1 MIGSEIEKQDDVE
14 LNQQIQDM
22 RQEQVSSS
30 FDNDM
35 FSSESSDNSDF
46 FNLDYN
52 DLKHIKE
59 NNIQHKKNDEWLVFE
74 DFQFNQQFKQQ
85 TVHIKNIETLVHD
98 AQLNS
103 EQLFIKIDEMH
114 VQLQFTLNNLKK
126 DTAKEMLSENSNNL
140 DI

>member
-1 MIGSEIEKQDDVE
+1 
-14 LNQQIQDM
+14 M

-59 NNIQHKKNDEWLVFE
+59 NNI
-74 DFQFNQQFKQQ
+74 
-85 TVHIKNIETLVHD
+85 
-98 AQLNS
+98 
-103 EQLFIKIDEMH
+103 
-114 VQLQFTLNNLKK
+114 
-126 DTAKEMLSENSNNL
+126 
-140 DI
+140 